1 MGTDSSMTTPEDKA
15 TSLPDAPEDEVLTV
29 ATPGAQALPLP
40 DDQVDKPSEQ

>member
-1 MGTDSSMTTPEDKA
+1 MGTDTTMTAPEDK
-15 TSLPDAPEDEVLTV
+15 TTPDTPDEEVLTV